1 MATPYGTSGRS
12 SFLRARCTPTT
23 INVSSPPA
31 IDMNK
36 PEIRDA
42 VARATFEHLIG
53 FQLTQEQLRY
63 NATR

>member
-1 MATPYGTSGRS
+1 
-12 SFLRARCTPTT
+12 
-23 INVSSPPA
+23 
-31 IDMNK
+31 MNK